1 MTQWTDVD
9 FTITAT
15 GAHFTA
21 AEEIHV
27 TLSQL
32 GVVVDLTGDAV
43 GTVDDEHLQARLSQ
57 AQSGRFRPNAA
68 ISLQVNYVDGQGERK
83 ASGIATVDCLEN
95 LLDEVIGDG

>member
-27 TLSQL
+27 TFSQL

-43 GTVDDEHLQARLSQ
+43 GTVDDEHLQAHLTQ
-57 AQSGRFRPNAA
+57 AQSGRFRQNTA
-68 ISLQVNYVDGQGERK
+68 ISIQINYVDGQGERK
-83 ASGIATVDCLEN
+83 ASTIATVACLEN
-95 LLDEVIGDG
+95 LLKEALGDE